1 MIQLPVQSVAYCTL
15 RTIDVKSLGEH
26 KVIIASKGE
35 DSAVCVFMGTQI
47 SWGPLAVLPGV
58 RV

>member
-1 MIQLPVQSVAYCTL
+1 MIQLSVQSVAYCTL
-15 RTIDVKSLGEH
+15 RTVDVKSLGEH

-35 DSAVCVFMGTQI
+35 DSAVYVFMGTQI